1 MTKSGANGPKSRA
14 RARKE
19 RSGGKYTQARRGVPE
34 TVTPGTRP
42 EVTLRSFRR
51 GEPLPWGA
59 AVTDWQCERCG
70 ADTDTCALVSGTGTG
85 AVSLRPYCPTCLP
98 PLENSP
104 ALRAFA
110 DYIRDLY
117 SAAGAPACEDLAR
130 QAGEATF
137 WPVSAVE
144 ARNVLT
150 GTVLVRPEVTRALV
164 HVLEGDAEHALLLW
178 RAAEQEQTPV
188 STFW

>member
-19 RSGGKYTQARRGVPE
+19 RSGAKYTQARRGAAAIP
-34 TVTPGTRP
+34 VTGD

-51 GEPLPWGA
+51 GEPLPWNET
-59 AVTDWQCERCG
+59 VLNWQCHRCG
-70 ADTDTCALVSGTGTG
+70 VATDTCGLVSGAG
-85 AVSLRPYCPTCLP
+85 AVRLRPYCPGCLP

-117 SAAGAPACEDLAR
+117 FAAGAPCVDALAG
-130 QAGEATF
+130 QVEEVTGCPATAA
-137 WPVSAVE
+137 VS
-144 ARNVLT
+144 NVLT
-150 GTVLVRPEVTRALV
+150 GTVLVRQDTVQALV
-164 HVLEGDAEHALLLW
+164 RVLEGDVGRALQLW
-178 RAAEQEQTPV
+178 QAADREQSQGAGMTY
-188 STFW
+188 